1 MRPIGRLRGLADR
14 GGLVVPPL
22 ARARRCRATTSRRA
36 DAPRPP
42 RPPRPMYLFG
52 PRRRCMREHEGQ
64 RPAAYEAEWCASER
78 QLYKLCREERAG
90 ADEQEEQ

>member
-1 MRPIGRLRGLADR
+1 MFDLIRSAVRCWDS
-14 GGLVVPPL
+14 LVEYGDLKDCKLIRTANPCGPEM
-22 ARARRCRATTSRRA
+22 AA
-36 DAPRPP
+36 
-42 RPPRPMYLFG
+42 YLQ
-52 PRRRCMREHEGQ
+52 CMREHEGQ